1 MYELRHFVDPE
12 GQDLFVRW
20 LDKLK
25 DRQAQARVAA
35 RLIRLQNGNFGDC
48 KPVGDGVWELRVDW
62 GPGYRVY
69 YAIESKRVVLLC
81 EGGDK
86 RTQEQDIGR
95 AIGRWNEWQ
104 QRSKNEN

>member
-62 GPGYRVY
+62 GPGYRIY
-69 YAIESKRVVLLC
+69 LAKDGEALIILF
-81 EGGDK
+81 GGSTKKERGLDH
-86 RTQEQDIGR
+86 
-95 AIGRWNEWQ
+95 WSNPL
-104 QRSKNEN
+104 